1 VPSQIINAYLF
12 HTMKRDGK
20 HKTQNSG
27 VTTISWTSKDE
38 IKTHDPITY
47 YGAIEDIFELDLL
60 AQRDA
65 I

>member
-1 VPSQIINAYLF
+1 
-12 HTMKRDGK
+12 MKRDGK